1 MSDNFTIELQGSDLM
16 LAQISGLLARLED
29 PKDLMVAI
37 GERLEANIRL
47 RFVTK
52 TDPGG
57 NVWAPITDSTKTRYA
72 KKYPDG
78 TPGSLLNRNNR
89 MLDTLANNATGDS
102 VEVGFSSPYAIFHVT
117 GTKKMVRRDSLF
129 ASLSADYTTGTLG
142 AQDEADILEIVESF
156 MAQPLA

>member
-16 LAQISGLLARLED
+16 LAKISGLLARLED

-37 GERLEANIRL
+37 GGQLEANIQL

-52 TDPGG
+52 TDPAG
-57 NVWAPITDSTKTRYA
+57 NAWDDIAKSTKKRYA

-78 TPGSLLNRNNR
+78 TPGSLLNRNQR
-89 MLDTLANNATGDS
+89 MLGTLAHNAASDS

-142 AQDEADILEIVESF
+142 AQDEADILEIVEGF